1 MPSLSLLSRGTGQV
15 VKKNQEKLEV
25 HFEPEDYLNWKS
37 HEGYC
42 HVSRFLNERQFM
54 KGCWGLYL
62 PKTYST
68 KTGALVLYSED
79 LAQPSWKQR
88 GGRSGQQGL
97 RHRRNKL
104 QIELHTLQDLTRA
117 ILAYGGRQ
125 KNQKGTAWQPHLHFL
140 KKSDN
145 QIDRQIRP
153 GYSAKRYLFRLSQT
167 WDPSIIYRLQCAG
180 YIRDPLLLQ
189 ENSLNTRNHR
199 IGQQDLSAA
208 PKKYHLLPVFP
219 SFWTELSQHIH
230 PGIVAGQSYSFQKEA
245 ENRENLVGGDE
256 VEAHGRRRAR
266 VPVRVSVR
274 RLSLELRPPP
284 AKEATWSQNVACT
297 RVPQGTEV
305 ENHQDVERAMEDQSH
320 GEKPHQTESQEHCEK
335 LNQTA
340 KSSVGNATI
349 DTSQLLSER
358 SYLTFYGGYF
368 PGRKKT
374 YSIKQGHLNNQDGKE
389 GHLIETGFFPPIQSA
404 MDSEQ
409 GVVRVEHRKQ
419 VPETLKFPSISEE
432 LPRAQ
437 VPHRKQFRSSDPPK
451 ELLILPLLIQLQ
463 TQPKTEAKNQTA
475 APCDKSR
482 SEVDDDCEKLL
493 APSPNDLISG
503 PEGTTEQHQMVT
515 GENPEIHQGSFL
527 LPPITNRKFT
537 LEGRKAGIRGVN
549 AGKEGHY
556 KRDGDLFTQNAV
568 PGLDLLPPIYGKKGP
583 GNQSSKTNFK
593 TFSSSTSKTLPIG
606 ITRGTLPEELRE
618 CYNGTSLGSLIMGPD
633 GEIVCLSL
641 LGSVQDADVP
651 AQFSFV
657 PDKGDCG
664 LPLETGTSLHINPHE
679 TSPLNQKM
687 NDKKCSESLGAAVL
701 KNGEPQ
707 SFINKKLE
715 VTLPLEAAA
724 LKKGD
729 SGACTAKGL
738 EIRTQQGYSHCI
750 ENEHKVGNG
759 DSVSEFKE
767 EIQHGQYS
775 LSGHLRLTQV
785 QQTKLCSGS
794 LMHSNGVTQT
804 PGAKQQEDR
813 NFVKDPDKQMDG
825 APGSYSNSHLGSY
838 GGHTVSP
845 TEEMG
850 QDSESGNYLMG
861 PSSHRVMLQE
871 NVGVAM
877 SHSEKQ
883 HVTEGEKTTLLKE
896 LCKQTT
902 ASINAFQDTE
912 VAKNKTMKK
921 QRNELTKMDPVS
933 KAQKKSSNKDK
944 RHSREE
950 FVVGKPKQKK
960 ADEKRT
966 SSLRKKTTRVK
977 RQGTI
982 QEPKHKEGG
991 QEAEEADQSSAAA
1004 GDEELRDDSSPSPS
1018 SSPIKDHLLSP
1029 ESPRFCFED
1038 YGNPSGSSPVPIH
1051 KKFTQTCPI
1060 IATVSGT
1067 ELDAGISNEVS
1078 EDLPGNQQEEKLSRD
1093 RMRAEKAERRRLEV
1107 ERKRREQEEQKWK
1120 QQKQQER
1127 MEKIKEEL
1135 EQEQKRRAEEIR
1147 LRKQALEE
1155 QHQRQ
1160 EEEAARK
1167 LQHEKAAQ
1175 ERIRQQQEEYRRKLL
1190 EVQKKRQQ
1198 EERERA
1204 EAEKRKQKEREMW
1217 LEVERQRLAEMAEE
1231 ERLEYERRKLEE
1243 EEQARREAEETRK
1256 KAEAAARL
1264 ALEEAKTQAQLLAR
1278 QREALEQH
1286 LRFQRELLVEASG
1299 LEHTQQIS
1307 RPWVYSYFQ
1316 LLQMIGPETAKEN
1329 K

>member
-1 MPSLSLLSRGTGQV
+1 MPNLSLLSRGTGQV
-15 VKKNQEKLEV
+15 VKKTQEKLEV

-37 HEGYC
+37 HEGYG
-42 HVSRFLNERQFM
+42 HVSRLLNERQFM

-79 LAQPSWKQR
+79 LAEPSWKQR
-88 GGRSGQQGL
+88 GGMSGQQGL

-125 KNQKGTAWQPHLHFL
+125 KDQKETAWHPHLHFL
-140 KKSDN
+140 KKPDS

-189 ENSLNTRNHR
+189 NSLNTPNHR
-199 IGQQDLSAA
+199 IGQQDLSAV
-208 PKKYHLLPVFP
+208 PKKYHLLPAFP
-219 SFWTELSQHIH
+219 SFWAELSQHIH
-230 PGIVAGQSYSFQKEA
+230 PGQSYSVQKED
-245 ENRENLVGGDE
+245 ENREKQVEGDE
-256 VEAHGRRRAR
+256 VETRGQRRAR
-266 VPVRVSVR
+266 VPVWVSVR
-274 RLSLELRPPP
+274 RLSLELRPSP
-284 AKEATWSQNVACT
+284 AKEATWSQNAACT
-297 RVPQGTEV
+297 KVPQGTE
-305 ENHQDVERAMEDQSH
+305 EDHQDVEHSMEGQWH
-320 GEKPHQTESQEHCEK
+320 GEKPHQTESQEPHEK
-335 LNQTA
+335 LNQTV
-340 KSSVGNATI
+340 KSSVGSATI

-358 SYLTFYGGYF
+358 SYMTFYGGYF
-368 PGRKKT
+368 PGRKKP
-374 YSIKQGHLNNQDGKE
+374 YSVKQGHLNNQDGKE

-419 VPETLKFPSISEE
+419 APETLKFPSISEE
-432 LPRAQ
+432 SPRVQ

-463 TQPKTEAKNQTA
+463 TQPETKAKNQT
-475 APCDKSR
+475 
-482 SEVDDDCEKLL
+482 
-493 APSPNDLISG
+493 
-503 PEGTTEQHQMVT
+503 
-515 GENPEIHQGSFL
+515 
-527 LPPITNRKFT
+527 
-537 LEGRKAGIRGVN
+537 
-549 AGKEGHY
+549 
-556 KRDGDLFTQNAV
+556 DGDLFTQNAL
-568 PGLDLLPPIYGKKGP
+568 PGLDLLPPKYGKKGP
-583 GNQSSKTNFK
+583 GNQSSKTDFK
-593 TFSSSTSKTLPIG
+593 MFSSSTMTSSTSKTLPIG

-641 LGSVQDADVP
+641 LGSVQDAEVP

-664 LPLETGTSLHINPHE
+664 LPLETGTSLHINSHE
-679 TSPLNQKM
+679 TSPLRQEM
-687 NDKKCSESLGAAVL
+687 NDKKCSTSLGAAVL
-701 KNGEPQ
+701 KKGEPQ
-707 SFINKKLE
+707 SFRKKKLE
-715 VTLPLEAAA
+715 VTLPLEAGA

-729 SGACTAKGL
+729 SGAYTAEGL
-738 EIRTQQGYSHCI
+738 EIRTRQGYRHCI

-759 DSVSEFKE
+759 GSVSEFKAE
-767 EIQHGQYS
+767 SQHGQDS
-775 LSGHLRLTQV
+775 LSGYLRLTQD
-785 QQTKLCSGS
+785 QHTKLCSDS
-794 LMHSNGVTQT
+794 PMHSNGVTQT
-804 PGAKQQEDR
+804 PGAKQHEDS
-813 NFVKDPDKQMDG
+813 NFVKDSGRQMDG
-825 APGSYSNSHLGSY
+825 APGSHSISHLGSY
-838 GGHTVSP
+838 GGHTESP
-845 TEEMG
+845 TEEI
-850 QDSESGNYLMG
+850 
-861 PSSHRVMLQE
+861 HRPMLQE

-883 HVTEGEKTTLLKE
+883 HVTEGEKTTLTKE

-902 ASINAFQDTE
+902 ASVNAFQDTE
-912 VAKNKTMKK
+912 VAESKTMKR
-921 QRNELTKMDPVS
+921 QRNELTKMHPVS

-944 RHSREE
+944 RQNREE
-950 FVVGKPKQKK
+950 FVVGKPREKK

-966 SSLRKKTTRVK
+966 SSLRKKTTGVK
-977 RQGTI
+977 RSETI

-991 QEAEEADQSSAAA
+991 EEAEAADQSSAAA
-1004 GDEELRDDSSPSPS
+1004 GDEELLDDRSPSPF
-1018 SSPIKDHLLSP
+1018 SSPIKDHLLP
-1029 ESPRFCFED
+1029 LESPQFCFEHYD
-1038 YGNPSGSSPVPIH
+1038 NPSGSSPVHEKCI
-1051 KKFTQTCPI
+1051 QTHPI
-1060 IATVSGT
+1060 ITTVSGT
-1067 ELDAGISNEVS
+1067 ELDTSISNAVS
-1078 EDLPGNQQEEKLSRD
+1078 EDLPRNQQEEKLSRD

-1120 QQKQQER
+1120 QQEQQER
-1127 MEKIKEEL
+1127 MEKMKEEL
-1135 EQEQKRRAEEIR
+1135 EQEQKRRAEEMR
-1147 LRKQALEE
+1147 LRKQELEE

-1190 EVQKKRQQ
+1190 ELQKKRQQ
-1198 EERERA
+1198 EEQERA
-1204 EAEKRKQKEREMW
+1204 EAEKRRQKEREMW

-1231 ERLEYERRKLEE
+1231 ERLEYKRRKQEE
-1243 EEQARREAEETRK
+1243 EEQARHEAEERRK
-1256 KAEAAARL
+1256 KAEEAARL

-1286 LRFQRELLVEASG
+1286 VRFQRELLVEASG

-1316 LLQMIGPETAKEN
+1316 LLQMLGLETAKEN